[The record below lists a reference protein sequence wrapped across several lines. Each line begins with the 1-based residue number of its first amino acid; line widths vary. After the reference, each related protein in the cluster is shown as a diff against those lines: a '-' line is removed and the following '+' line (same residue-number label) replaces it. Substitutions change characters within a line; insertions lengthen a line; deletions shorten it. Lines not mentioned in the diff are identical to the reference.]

1 MTDINEMSREEIK
14 EYIESISKVNLG
26 QIEIFLQTVPSV
38 NSIKEDAPANA
49 AGSGAVAGLGV
60 GPQGEPPGPQSIL
73 TRMLKRKKLE
83 QEEKWS
89 QDYKKSIDCSN
100 PKGFSQK
107 AHCAGRKARQAGR
120 DTKSE
125 PITEAMFAG
134 NQVFVVP
141 SDYYHNCRVGKQRYH
156 KYEKYVGKDEIGET
170 IRRYGRDRKN
180 RNKPIIVQ
188 DEKTGAMTYLRYGGK
203 HRKDHT

>member
-1 MTDINEMSREEIK
+1 MTD
-14 EYIESISKVNLG
+14 
-26 QIEIFLQTVPSV
+26 
-38 NSIKEDAPANA
+38 IKEDAPANA

-73 TRMLKRKKLE
+73 TRMRMLKPKKLE